1 MKSQSFT
8 KIQLDFEKK
17 WGDFEKKWGG
27 FEKKWGD
34 FEKKWVVNP
43 FGFWANNS
51 GGARVSILTVGLI

>member
-17 WGDFEKKWGG
+17 WGDFEKKWGD
-27 FEKKWGD
+27 FEKKWGG

-43 FGFWANNS
+43 FGIHEF
-51 GGARVSILTVGLI
+51 LTIGIH